1 MKISETCTGFHTV
14 YPDVSIVRL
23 HTKTVVKATEEE
35 GKEVGCRGSLAL
47 MTSKDTAEATV
58 SMRLEEASNVSCNV
72 FLMFELATYI
82 AYFILLDSLFFT
94 ITLSREC
101 GIY

>member
-1 MKISETCTGFHTV
+1 
-14 YPDVSIVRL
+14 
-23 HTKTVVKATEEE
+23 
-35 GKEVGCRGSLAL
+35 

-72 FLMFELATYI
+72 FLMFELVTFI
-82 AYFILLDSLFFT
+82 AFFILLDSLFFT

>member
-58 SMRLEEASNVSCNV
+58 SMRLEEASNVLCNV
-72 FLMFELATYI
+72 FLMFELATFI
-82 AYFILLDSLFFT
+82 AYFIGFSLFYYY
-94 ITLSREC
+94 IK
-101 GIY
+101 